1 MNKINTLVEQIKGA
15 LSESLQKRIDKLQ
28 KLEKQ
33 LEDATLKN
41 TNEPSEAN
49 QQYVDDLNET
59 IVDYT
64 EDLVSTLELIIAEEA
79 KTQKEP
85 IVEKEEKEVKEE
97 KKSSG
102 LGWALLGG
110 VLVVLTLGAYSI
122 NKNR

>member
-28 KLEKQ
+28 KFEKQ
-33 LEDATLKN
+33 LEEATLKN

-49 QQYVDDLNET
+49 QQIVDDINET

-64 EDLVSTLELIIAEEA
+64 DDLVAQLELIIQEEA
-79 KTQKEP
+79 KQNPIVEEP
-85 IVEKEEKEVKEE
+85 IVEEEKKE

-122 NKNR
+122 NKNK